1 MVGTIND
8 LLNDLPT
15 LLDEVIRNQISPELD
30 YLASVDD
37 DDNPEYVGYAEPG
50 TASSA
55 AKWQIRKVTYEAN
68 TDTIVSVK
76 YAGGS
81 AAFDKA
87 WDDRDSYTY

>member
-1 MVGTIND
+1 MAGTIND
-8 LLNDLPT
+8 LIAGAAGSTSLA
-15 LLDEVIRNQISPELD
+15 SLD